1 MSLDLSCLSNVNGS
15 PAMHST
21 CFQVEKSSKTARC
34 HGVKTTED
42 IKDWEL
48 VHETVAGLADWV
60 LLLQSSQ
67 RDSRWT
73 VESSPRVKNLQPIIP
88 PEKTDLQNI
97 TLDMPESVEMNEL
110 TRFQRFAE
118 KMRSRQQEE
127 EETLDRM
134 NDQVMALIRDAQ
146 LALVTEVEVLS
157 QNTLSL

>member
-1 MSLDLSCLSNVNGS
+1 M
-15 PAMHST
+15 
-21 CFQVEKSSKTARC
+21 
-34 HGVKTTED
+34 
-42 IKDWEL
+42 